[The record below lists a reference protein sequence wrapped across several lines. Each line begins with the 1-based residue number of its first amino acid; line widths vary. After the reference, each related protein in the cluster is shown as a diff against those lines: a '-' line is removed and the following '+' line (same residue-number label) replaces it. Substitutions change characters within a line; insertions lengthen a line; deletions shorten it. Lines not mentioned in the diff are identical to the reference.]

1 MMQQQQDPI
10 SRTTAEMIVSSWF
23 EKTPQE
29 RIDIL
34 FEVKNI
40 LEKEKSQCL
49 VERNR
54 LVKSLKTERE
64 IHRKINIPLME
75 KLNILQ
81 REMRQERN
89 QSRNLFQKLKKE
101 NEILLIKSNIN
112 NGVGSYYYPGVENYS
127 RYTVTRFGMSP
138 LAGDESLKPEY
149 GPVYNDVT
157 LLRYPLTISP
167 CQNGNVSVKQNSVF
181 IAVISAPGNFDKR
194 NTIRRT
200 WRNHLKIDYH
210 NSSMRLAGFA
220 FILGLTD
227 HNETQMKIKEEATT
241 YGDVIQ
247 IEMAD
252 FYRNLSL
259 KVAGLFNWLY
269 KYCHH
274 KTDFLFKVDDDV
286 YVNVRNLVQFVQ
298 TFHESNE
305 SMFGLSAVSSL
316 KPIRGL

>member
-1 MMQQQQDPI
+1 MSINNTSTIITDTQNVSFQVCQNEMINLSISLETEKESHRKTNATLIEQIKLCQQQQKNQTD
-10 SRTTAEMIVSSWF
+10 SLRKNNSNNSTTITSF
-23 EKTPQE
+23 DRK
-29 RIDIL
+29 L
-34 FEVKNI
+34 FNYMSTF
-40 LEKEKSQCL
+40 LHD
-49 VERNR
+49 
-54 LVKSLKTERE
+54 TT
-64 IHRKINIPLME
+64 
-75 KLNILQ
+75 
-81 REMRQERN
+81 
-89 QSRNLFQKLKKE
+89 
-101 NEILLIKSNIN
+101 
-112 NGVGSYYYPGVENYS
+112 YPGVENYT
-127 RYTVTRFGMSP
+127 RYTVARLGMSH
-138 LAGDESLKPEY
+138 LAGIEPLKPEY

-167 CQNGNVSVKQNSVF
+167 CQNGNVSIKQNSVF
-181 IAVISAPGNFDKR
+181 IAVISATGNFDKR
-194 NTIRRT
+194 ITIRQT
-200 WRNHLKIDYH
+200 WRNHLKVDYH

-227 HNETQMKIKEEATT
+227 HNETQIKIKEEATT
-241 YGDVIQ
+241 DGDVIQ

>member
-1 MMQQQQDPI
+1 MSINNTSTIITETQN
-10 SRTTAEMIVSSWF
+10 V
-23 EKTPQE
+23 
-29 RIDIL
+29 L
-34 FEVKNI
+34 FEVCQNAKMNLSI
-40 LEKEKSQCL
+40 SLETEK
-49 VERNR
+49 
-54 LVKSLKTERE
+54 E
-64 IHRKINIPLME
+64 IHRKTNATLIEQI
-75 KLNILQ
+75 KLCQ
-81 REMRQERN
+81 QQQQKN
-89 QSRNLFQKLKKE
+89 QTDSLRKNSSKNSTTITSSFDRKLFNYMSPFLRDTP
-101 NEILLIKSNIN
+101 
-112 NGVGSYYYPGVENYS
+112 YPGVENYT
-127 RYTVTRFGMSP
+127 RYTVARLGMSHHLSGIEP
-138 LAGDESLKPEY
+138 LKPEY
-149 GPVYNDVT
+149 GPVINNVT
-157 LLRYPLTISP
+157 SLRYPITISP

-227 HNETQMKIKEEATT
+227 HNETQIKIKEEATT
-241 YGDVIQ
+241 DGDVIQ